1 MIKLKHFFFS
11 HINIDKEVITFGG
24 TEIRKQANAI
34 KAFIL
39 NDADFHNIFI
49 CKTISSSE
57 KN

>member
-1 MIKLKHFFFS
+1 MIKLKHFFS